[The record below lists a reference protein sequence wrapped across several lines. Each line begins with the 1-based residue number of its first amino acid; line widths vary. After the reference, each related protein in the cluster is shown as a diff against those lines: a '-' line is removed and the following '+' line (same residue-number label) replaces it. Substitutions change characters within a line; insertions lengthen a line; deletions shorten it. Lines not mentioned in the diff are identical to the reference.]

1 MYVCICVIFIS
12 ISVRRN
18 TKKKQKNK
26 QIENESSLLQPIFTF
41 VAVQR
46 ALVAVVFI
54 TVSKEEVRLSSIRS
68 KQSVKGWTVH
78 SGGLLFSHSVARK
91 VSGEFF

>member
-1 MYVCICVIFIS
+1 M
-12 ISVRRN
+12 
-18 TKKKQKNK
+18 
-26 QIENESSLLQPIFTF
+26 
-41 VAVQR
+41 
-46 ALVAVVFI
+46 AVVFI

-78 SGGLLFSHSVARK
+78 SGGLLFSPSVARK